1 MVAALLL
8 VLLAAPFPALSAQ
21 EKATAQESLQ
31 KPPGQSHGQS
41 PGQSPGQ
48 PHGQKDTSAEP
59 INITSERVDADHKA
73 NFVTFTGNVVA
84 TQADAT
90 LTSDRLKVFYK
101 DVSSGGADKGGQKGG
116 QANGGKR
123 QIERIEADGH
133 VKIVQVDK
141 VATGEH
147 AVYTAADRVMVL
159 TGQPKLWQERNWVRG
174 TKVLFYLDEDK
185 SVVEGAPGK
194 RVESLIYPEGQG
206 PGTKP
211 SSPKAGK

>member
-1 MVAALLL
+1 MVWTVAALLA
-8 VLLAAPFPALSAQ
+8 VLLIASPTISSA
-21 EKATAQESLQ
+21 ERKPSGQ
-31 KPPGQSHGQS
+31 KSSGQSTSVSGAGQS
-41 PGQSPGQ
+41 T
-48 PHGQKDTSAEP
+48 DTSSEP
-59 INITSERVDADHKA
+59 INITSERMDADHKA
-73 NFVTFTGNVVA
+73 NLVTFTGNVVA

-101 DVSSGGADKGGQKGG
+101 DSPAGSDKGGQKGS
-116 QANGGKR
+116 QAGGSKR

-147 AVYTAADRVMVL
+147 AVYTAQDRVIVL

-174 TKVLFYLDEDK
+174 TKVLFYLDEDR

-194 RVESLIYPEGQG
+194 RVESLIFPEGEKSSAPG
-206 PGTKP
+206 PAPQK
-211 SSPKAGK
+211 KAPN